1 MSLLWKGTKTFC
13 FANMNVVYKISG
25 KISLIKAFEKKSE
38 RKGFSLFI
46 IMQVCDFWQKDDD
59 FKFFEVWE
67 MTVDCRVLRV
77 GNSKN

>member
-1 MSLLWKGTKTFC
+1 MFC
-13 FANMNVVYKISG
+13 KYECSIYKISG
-25 KISLIKAFEKKSE
+25 KVLRIPGKVSLLKAFEKKSE

-77 GNSKN
+77 GNSNN